1 MHSHLHRKLSDTTEP
16 TLTFVVA
23 PNINSSRLLQS
34 PLVRFL
40 FVVTISPPSLE
51 LYQQPSLNL
60 QSTGTAYYPTV
71 HILALFSL

>member
-40 FVVTISPPSLE
+40 FVVTVSSPSLE
-51 LYQQPSLNL
+51 LYQRPSLL
-60 QSTGTAYYPTV
+60 QSTGTAYFPTV
-71 HILALFSL
+71 HILTLFSL